1 MTLDP
6 DSVLVV
12 VPFSLLDE
20 DCIEEPLPSADWL
33 LLAYRPSNVLL
44 FSEVD
49 LVLLDSGIP
58 SPLAVTVESPHAE
71 VLSVT
76 SPAPAR
82 DDFVDRAE
90 APPAVVPA
98 LENDAVNVPSLL
110 RE

>member
-6 DSVLVV
+6 ETVLVV

-20 DCIEEPLPSADWL
+20 DCTDELPVVAESL

-44 FSEVD
+44 FSEVN
-49 LVLLDSGIP
+49 LVVLESGTP
-58 SPLAVTVESPHAE
+58 SALVVTVESPHAE
-71 VLSVT
+71 VFSVT